1 MTVIVEG
8 ARILRQEAGSEV
20 IKSDIGQLLC
30 LLIENVKQLGKL
42 FNWGSG
48 IRLRI

>member
-1 MTVIVEG
+1 MDFVDG
-8 ARILRQEAGSEV
+8 GRILTKVAGSKV
-20 IKSDIGQLLC
+20 TKPDIGQLLC

-42 FNWGSG
+42 FNWTSG